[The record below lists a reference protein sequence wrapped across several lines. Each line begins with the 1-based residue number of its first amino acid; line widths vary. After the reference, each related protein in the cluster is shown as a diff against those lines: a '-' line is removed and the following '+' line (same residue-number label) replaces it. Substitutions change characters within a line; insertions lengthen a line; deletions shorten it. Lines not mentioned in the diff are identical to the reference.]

1 MAQTTED
8 KNMKTLKLTPI
19 EAKEDGTNNYSEFRQ
34 KSMLELD
41 AHGYYEHCDG
51 PKYDPPRI
59 PTLIP
64 TRKETGVDPTGN
76 LVTITIRG
84 NEDVV
89 ATAEQA
95 AEGWSKVDKRV
106 LAIIVRAVPSEK
118 LYVVRDCVT
127 AHEAWI
133 ALKNEYEPSNALTAV
148 TIKQQIIGNVCRPG
162 DDPVVWLDLMIQLYA
177 KLRDADQNIMPDSE
191 FASHLVTLMTE
202 DSDWKYCRNE
212 LLTKLRN
219 HASRNMPL
227 SSKQVIE
234 RLKSEEI
241 SLKISPGMISIN
253 NLMAG
258 RQRKFGKNTERG
270 AVTGVYTAV
279 PLEQRLTTAPGP
291 SRTNNPRQ
299 DRRPAPYNAR
309 QRATRVM
316 CENHFCESSRGHTKA
331 DCYAYGG
338 GKQGQ
343 YPPTYKGKRDVH
355 LAPAERLIARHKS
368 RQMQEDAG
376 NRFAGMAQYTNN
388 TEEEVEDVLNGLAFM
403 SFFPGDCGSRDDD
416 DGDEVRIGEV
426 VHVNA
431 VALNTEVA
439 KDGGV
444 NHDTGASRH
453 IFHDEQFFA
462 NYTKFDIPLAVH
474 GFGSNLTA
482 AAIGKGTVSM
492 RARFDGETRLFSVS
506 NALHIP
512 SARCNLISGSRLDK
526 KGVSTA
532 TGNGRITYF
541 SPENF
546 PFAGGSIVNDLYR
559 MDVEPVVACDT
570 KNSTSPQSDLMAA
583 MLPSITSLFPEAKSA
598 ETSTQGFT
606 IV

>member
-34 KSMLELD
+34 KSMLKLD

-291 SRTNNPRQ
+291 SRTNNP
-299 DRRPAPYNAR
+299 
-309 QRATRVM
+309 
-316 CENHFCESSRGHTKA
+316 
-331 DCYAYGG
+331 
-338 GKQGQ
+338 
-343 YPPTYKGKRDVH
+343 
-355 LAPAERLIARHKS
+355 
-368 RQMQEDAG
+368 
-376 NRFAGMAQYTNN
+376 
-388 TEEEVEDVLNGLAFM
+388 
-403 SFFPGDCGSRDDD
+403 
-416 DGDEVRIGEV
+416 
-426 VHVNA
+426 
-431 VALNTEVA
+431 
-439 KDGGV
+439 
-444 NHDTGASRH
+444 
-453 IFHDEQFFA
+453 
-462 NYTKFDIPLAVH
+462 
-474 GFGSNLTA
+474 
-482 AAIGKGTVSM
+482 
-492 RARFDGETRLFSVS
+492 
-506 NALHIP
+506 
-512 SARCNLISGSRLDK
+512 
-526 KGVSTA
+526 
-532 TGNGRITYF
+532 
-541 SPENF
+541 
-546 PFAGGSIVNDLYR
+546 
-559 MDVEPVVACDT
+559 
-570 KNSTSPQSDLMAA
+570 
-583 MLPSITSLFPEAKSA
+583 
-598 ETSTQGFT
+598 
-606 IV
+606 